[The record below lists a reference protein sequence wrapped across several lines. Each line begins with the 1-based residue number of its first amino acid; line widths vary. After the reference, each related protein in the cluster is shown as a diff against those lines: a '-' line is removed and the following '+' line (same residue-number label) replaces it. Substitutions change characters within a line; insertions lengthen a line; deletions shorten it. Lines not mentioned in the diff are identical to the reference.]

1 MRHYHFQATDETIEA
16 LRLLR
21 DPWAAY
27 AVASGALTVR
37 LSDGRTVRIA
47 PDEAHVED
55 GLDASRLRADATDAP
70 LDDAGVTHDAPDF
83 ARGRNDVVVLTGA
96 TWLADGHEADTAQAT
111 LFSGSLQQIP
121 EDARAVCLTTDAVV
135 VATGTGSGVLVRTGL
150 APRTLDVIVDQHEIA
165 RFLRSRGYVE

>member
-1 MRHYHFQATDETIEA
+1 MRHYQFQATDETIEA

-27 AVASGALTVR
+27 AIAPAALTVR
-37 LSDGRTVRIA
+37 LADGRSVRIA

-55 GLDASRLRADATDAP
+55 GLDASRLRAEPVTAP

-96 TWLADGHEADTAQAT
+96 TWLADGSDGDAARRT
-111 LFSGSLQQIP
+111 LFSGSLQQLP
-121 EDARAVCLTTDAVV
+121 EDASAVCLTTDAVV
-135 VATGTGSGVLVRTGL
+135 VATGAGSGVLVRTGL
-150 APRTLDVIVDQHEIA
+150 APRTIDVIVDQHEIA